1 MYSELRGVMKGKM
14 LMCFLPDGGLGQ
26 EHKSSF
32 SITSDTL
39 GVRQCAKS
47 SCSLEELKSW

>member
-1 MYSELRGVMKGKM
+1 MTGKM
-14 LMCFLPDGGLGQ
+14 LICFLLDAGLGQ
-26 EHKSSF
+26 EHKSSL

-47 SCSLEELKSW
+47 SCSSEELKSW